1 MNQII
6 GNRFFIRICG
16 LLFCLST
23 GILESRGQQIDFA
36 RQIRPILNRHCIACH
51 GPDESHRAAS
61 LRLDNFAD
69 ATSWAIVPGELEE
82 SEVYQRIHETDPHYQ
97 MPPPSHSKLTE
108 AEIQLLED
116 WIVSG
121 AKFTEHWAFIPPQV
135 PALPEPSF
143 PEWSGQPIDLF
154 IGQQLKL
161 ANLSP
166 NPPADPLRLLRRL
179 ALDLTGLPPTD
190 AQIQQMQQDPGMA
203 TYEAIVDE
211 LLQSPAYGE
220 HWAAMWLDL
229 ARYADTIGYT
239 EDHPRTMWPWRDWL
253 IQSLNE
259 NVSLDRLTLAL
270 IAGDLLE
277 PPHQSQPLA
286 TAFHRNTL
294 TNSEGGT
301 IDEEFRVIAVKDR
314 VNTTMNVWMGLTFGC
329 AECHTH
335 KYDPISIQEY
345 YRFYDFFNQTAD
357 SDRPDDEPRMDVS
370 FDIPEGS
377 QPQVAKVPVMR
388 ELEADQRRETH
399 VMMGGS
405 YLAPGEK
412 VTAGFPDAFHPL
424 PEDAPNNRLGVA
436 KWLVSWENPLTA
448 RVAVNRYWSR
458 LFGRGIVE
466 TEEDFGMQGSLPS
479 HPELLDWLACDFQQ
493 QGWDVKRLLKQIVM
507 SATYRQSS
515 EITEEKREQD
525 PLNLLLSRGPRNRLP
540 AEVVR
545 DQALSVSGLLSSR
558 QFGPPVF
565 PPSPIKEIRNAFAG
579 TFHWKDSTGEDRYRR
594 AIYTFLKRSQPHPL
608 FETFD
613 IPSRQVCG
621 LKRIPTNTPLQSLMT
636 FNDEAFFECAQH
648 LAKLMMNH
656 GETVEAR
663 IHWGLQRALG
673 RTITPEQI
681 PPLVDLYRQCLDQFS
696 QNPEEAR
703 SLLGAWVVEEDPSTD
718 ETKEKIQQWAAL
730 AMVANVILNLDEFL
744 SK

>member
-1 MNQII
+1 MNPNI
-6 GNRFFIRICG
+6 GIRYFGYFGG
-16 LLFCLST
+16 LVFCLWFGFS
-23 GILESRGQQIDFA
+23 ESHGQQIDFA

-61 LRLDNFAD
+61 LRLDNFDD

-82 SEVYQRIHETDPHYQ
+82 SEVYQRIHDTDPHYQ
-97 MPPPSHSKLTE
+97 MPPPNHSKLTE
-108 AEIQLLED
+108 EEILLLEQ

-121 AKFTEHWAFIPPQV
+121 AKFTQHWAFIPPEV
-135 PALPEPSF
+135 PEIPESSF
-143 PEWSGQPIDLF
+143 PEWSLNPIDHF
-154 IGQQLKL
+154 IGQRLQG
-161 ANLSP
+161 ANLAP

-179 ALDLTGLPPTD
+179 ALDLTGLPPTAD
-190 AQIQQMQQDPGMA
+190 QIRRMELDSGLA

-211 LLQSPAYGE
+211 LLQSQSYGE

-253 IQSLNE
+253 IQALNQ
-259 NVSLDRLTLAL
+259 NVSFDRLTLAL
-270 IAGDLLE
+270 IAGDLLA
-277 PPHQSQPLA
+277 PSHLQQPLA

-357 SDRPDDEPRMDVS
+357 SDRPDDEPRLDVT
-370 FDIPEGS
+370 FELAEGGE
-377 QPQVAKVPVMR
+377 PQVAKVPVMQ
-388 ELEADQRRETH
+388 ELSADKRRETF
-399 VMMGGS
+399 VMNGGN
-405 YLAPGEK
+405 YLATGEK
-412 VTAGFPDAFHPL
+412 VTAATPFAFHPL
-424 PEDAPNNRLGVA
+424 PDNAPSNRLGVA
-436 KWLVSWENPLTA
+436 QWLVSWENPLTA
-448 RVAVNRYWSR
+448 RVTVNRYWSR
-458 LFGRGIVE
+458 LFGTGIVE
-466 TEEDFGMQGSLPS
+466 TEEDFGLQGGLPS

-493 QGWDVKRLLKQIVM
+493 RGWDVKRLLKQIVM
-507 SATYRQSS
+507 SATYRQCSG
-515 EITEEKREQD
+515 ITEEKRERD
-525 PLNLLLSRGPRNRLP
+525 PLNRYVSRGPRNRLP

-545 DQALSVSGLLSSR
+545 DQALSVSGLLSDR

-579 TFHWKDSTGEDRYRR
+579 VFHWQVSAGEDRYRR

-613 IPSRQVCG
+613 TPSRQVCG

-648 LAKLMMNH
+648 LARQMMNQDQS
-656 GETVEAR
+656 VEVQ
-663 IHWGLQRALG
+663 IQWGLERALG
-673 RTITPEQI
+673 RQI
-681 PPLVDLYRQCLDQFS
+681 DPDQLPPLVGLYLQCLEQFS
-696 QNPEEAR
+696 RNPSEAGQ
-703 SLLGAWVVEEDPSTD
+703 LLGDLVAELDSTTEDVTD
-718 ETKEKIQQWAAL
+718 KINRWASL
-730 AMVANVILNLDEFL
+730 TIVANVILNLDEFL